1 MSQLDQ
7 ETGQFLSCPS
17 FHHTPSVCGKDSADM
32 VPGSRSCT
40 IVDLIEE
47 WVTQPGS
54 RWVVLAGERRT
65 AKSRVLQWL
74 AARAAQRLTPFVWW
88 KWPENHYRDP
98 RSWAAVPRAAER
110 LWLLDEWTPWPAET
124 WPRLTSGVL
133 AIEWSLLTREEG
145 LPHAD
150 WWPFRP
156 DSAVLWVTLRRAE
169 GGAVQW
175 SAVGPDGA
183 LVAQGQD
190 DVPVVALDSRLGQ
203 TTGPWN
209 VVYAWPPLER

>member
-1 MSQLDQ
+1 
-7 ETGQFLSCPS
+7 
-17 FHHTPSVCGKDSADM
+17 M
-32 VPGSRSCT
+32 VPDSRSCA
-40 IVDLIEE
+40 IVGAIEE
-47 WVTQPGS
+47 WVTRPGS

-65 AKSRVLQWL
+65 AKSRVLQLL

-145 LPHAD
+145 LPYAD

-156 DSAVLWVTLRRAE
+156 DSAVLWVTLRRSE

-190 DVPVVALDSRLGQ
+190 DVPVFALDSRLGQ
-203 TTGPWN
+203 TAPWR
-209 VVYAWPPLER
+209 VLYAWPPLEQ